1 MASLSMTLT
10 LVRGLGQLSALTLRL
25 APLLS
30 FSDLLEI
37 ETVLPEI
44 ETALENETT
53 LPEFKTALP
62 KSKFGLMT

>member
-1 MASLSMTLT
+1 MASLSMTLA

-37 ETVLPEI
+37 ETTVPEI
-44 ETALENETT
+44 ETALPEIETELPEIETT
-53 LPEFKTALP
+53 
-62 KSKFGLMT
+62 MN